1 MYEASIEELKQLLK
15 EARNA
20 AKYAREHYSYLA
32 SREFVHTLY
41 GADAY
46 GIGASVPSSMVPK
59 IARKLLKSTR
69 RKNFFEYDLDD
80 QYRLVRTVHMLEY
93 SKVDCIF
100 YHFEINNA
108 FYAYPFRGNTGNI
121 YNDAVY
127 ALKYDEKKPV
137 YYAVAYPNLL
147 FAQFYEYTD
156 SGKML
161 VSTYRYWPT
170 AQVSPEGVLIDPNA
184 PPIGVPN
191 SSVQRHCVEEIP
203 AYIDF
208 SVWFD

>member
-1 MYEASIEELKQLLK
+1 MYEVSIEELKQLLT

-20 AKYAREHYSYLA
+20 AKYAREHYSELS
-32 SREFVHTLY
+32 SRSCAYTLY

-46 GIGASVPSSMVPK
+46 GIGAYVPSSMVPK
-59 IARKLLKSTR
+59 SARKLLLSTR
-69 RKNFFEYDLDD
+69 RKNYIRYDLND
-80 QYRLVRTVHMLEY
+80 QYRAVRTVHMLEY
-93 SKVDCIF
+93 SKVDCVF
-100 YHFEINNA
+100 YHFEMNGTC
-108 FYAYPFRGNTGNI
+108 YAYPFRGNTGKI

-137 YYAVAYPNLL
+137 SYMVAYPNFL

-156 SGKML
+156 SGTML

-170 AQVSPEGVLIDPNA
+170 METSLEGSRIDPA
-184 PPIGVPN
+184 APIGTPN
-191 SSVQRHCVEEIP
+191 SSVQRHCVEESP

-208 SVWFD
+208 SVWFE